1 LTVTAEAPNKD
12 GFKVMSSQDHQRVGS
27 VTNPRVKAI
36 MDLVVDA
43 MREIVVKERIT
54 EDELHAAAH
63 FMDRI
68 GSAGGGGFAELFDI
82 MLAMTSLETMGRKM
96 GGTMPSL
103 EGPFYKPNAP
113 VRADGW
119 LLDVPPGPD
128 AELLT
133 IRGRVTLHE
142 TGEPVSFAEVDVWQ
156 ADEHGIYDIVGYNL
170 RGKVITDADG
180 RYHIETVVPYRYK
193 IRDDG
198 PNGELLDLL
207 GQHSWR
213 PAHVHF
219 KVWVDGALGLT
230 TQFYFADSDYLD
242 SDVANAVRDELV
254 VSLSDGPV
262 RDGVLTHSLELNL
275 SIAGA
280 AIERSR
286 LLTG

>member
-1 LTVTAEAPNKD
+1 
-12 GFKVMSSQDHQRVGS
+12 
-27 VTNPRVKAI
+27 

-43 MREIVVKERIT
+43 LREIVIRERIT
-54 EDELHAAAH
+54 ENELHAVAH

-82 MLAMTSLETMGRKM
+82 MLAMTSLETMGRST

-113 VRADGW
+113 LRAGGR
-119 LLDVPPGPD
+119 LLDLPPGPD

-133 IRGRVTLHE
+133 IQGRVTQHE
-142 TGEPVSFAEVDVWQ
+142 TGEPIPSAEVDVWQ
-156 ADEHGIYDIVGYNL
+156 ADEHGIYDTVGYNL
-170 RGKVITDADG
+170 RGKVVTDSDG
-180 RYHIETVVPYRYK
+180 RYQIETVVPYRYK

-198 PNGELLDLL
+198 PNGELLDML

-230 TQFYFADSDYLD
+230 TQFYFAGSDYLD
-242 SDVANAVRDELV
+242 TDVANAVRDELV
-254 VSLSDGPV
+254 VSLSEGTR
-262 RDGVLTHSLELNL
+262 RDGVPSHSLELNL
-275 SIAGA
+275 SIANA

-286 LLTG
+286 RLVTR